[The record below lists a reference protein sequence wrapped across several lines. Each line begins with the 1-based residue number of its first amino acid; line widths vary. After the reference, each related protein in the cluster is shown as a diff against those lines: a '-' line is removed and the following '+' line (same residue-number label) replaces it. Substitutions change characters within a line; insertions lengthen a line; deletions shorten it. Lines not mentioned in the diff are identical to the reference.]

1 MSIRRPVPIKP
12 HRSVDMRN
20 VDATPRVFGLRL
32 IGGLAASLAVASCGD
47 KKSDDMVGRSGQQL
61 EQAASQRGLFG
72 GEQAEPVGIFERR
85 NGDGRD
91 RMCVT
96 AMPSSASLA
105 GEWRFA
111 MELRARDGG
120 SCLTR
125 GTLRRAAKGG
135 GDRQGERGPDVPH
148 HWMLRFQGLENCTI
162 VAAEQGDQLIFPAH
176 FPASCS
182 ALCAGRVDLAGA
194 ELDRTSWSQDEAV
207 ILRMRRADG
216 RMDLACKI

>member
-1 MSIRRPVPIKP
+1 MRKEDARP
-12 HRSVDMRN
+12 RML
-20 VDATPRVFGLRL
+20 GLCL

-47 KKSDDMVGRSGQQL
+47 KKSDDMVGRGGQQL

-96 AMPSSASLA
+96 AMPSSANVA

-111 MELRARDGG
+111 MELRAKDGG

-125 GTLRRAAKGG
+125 GTLRRAAKDG
-135 GDRQGERGPDVPH
+135 GDRQGDGGPDVPH
-148 HWMLRFQGLENCTI
+148 HWTLRFQGLENCTI
-162 VAAEQGDQLIFPAH
+162 LAAEQGDQLIFPAH

-216 RMDLACKI
+216 RMDMACKI